1 MIPKVFREVIDL
13 GDGREISIETG
24 KLAKQAHGSVV
35 VQSGKCMLLCTVVSN
50 YTQSDVD
57 FLPLTVDYRE
67 KFAAAGRYPGGFF
80 KREARPSDGE
90 VLTMRLVDRVLRP
103 LFPKDYHAET
113 QLMIQLMSHD
123 ENVMPDAMAGLA
135 ASAAIQ
141 LSDIPFETPI
151 SEVRVGRINGEFVIN
166 PTYDQLE
173 ESDIDMVIGA
183 SADSVM
189 MVEGEMKEI
198 SEEEMV
204 EAIKFA
210 HDAIKIQCA
219 AQVKLAEAFGKKET
233 REYEAEREDE
243 DLAKKIHDMA
253 YDKVYAVAKAGSSKH
268 ERSASFAEIKE
279 EIKATFSEEE
289 LADFGGMVSKYYS
302 KAEKAAVRDLTLNEG
317 LRLDGRKTTDIRP
330 IWCEVDYL
338 PSTHGSAIF
347 TRGETQALAT
357 VTLGTSREANQI
369 DMPSFE
375 GEERFYL
382 HYNFPPFST
391 GEARPIRGTSRREV
405 GHGNLAQR
413 ALKGMVP
420 ADCPYTVRVVSE
432 VLESNGSSSMAT
444 VCSGTMALMDAGVQL
459 KKPVSGIAM
468 GLITDVDSGKYAVLS
483 DILGDEDHLGDM
495 DFKVTG
501 TEDGITACQM
511 DIKVKGLSYEILV
524 KALKQAQVGRL
535 HILKI
540 LVDTI
545 AQPNADVKPHA
556 PKMITRVIP
565 NEFIGALIGPGGKVI
580 QELQKTTKTTIVI
593 NEDPITEEGIV
604 EILGTDQAG
613 IDAVLAKID
622 SLMFKPVVGEVYEV
636 KVIKMLDFGAVVEYT
651 QAPGNEVLLHV
662 SELAWERTENVSDV
676 VNMGDIIEVKYFGVD
691 PKTRKEKVSRK
702 AILPKP
708 EGYVAR
714 PPRDHNDRGGRDN
727 RGRDNRGRDN
737 RGRDNRRDDRKPRED
752 RKED

>member
-1 MIPKVFREVIDL
+1 MIPKTYKEVIDL

-50 YTQSDVD
+50 YHQNDVD

-103 LFPKDYHAET
+103 LFPKDYHSET
-113 QLMIQLMSHD
+113 QVMIQLMSHD
-123 ENVMPDAMAGLA
+123 EDVMPDAMAGLA

-141 LSDIPFETPI
+141 LSDFPFECPI
-151 SEVRVGRINGEFVIN
+151 SEARVGRINGEFVIN
-166 PTYDQLE
+166 PTRAQLE
-173 ESDIDMVIGA
+173 ESDIDMMIGA

-189 MVEGEMKEI
+189 MVEGEMDEI
-198 SEEEMV
+198 SEEEMA

-210 HDAIKIQCA
+210 HEAIKAQCA
-219 AQVKLAEAFGKKET
+219 AQVRLAEAFGKKET
-233 REYEAEREDE
+233 REYEPERED
-243 DLAKKIHDMA
+243 DALKAKIHDMV
-253 YDKVYAVAKAGSSKH
+253 YDKTYAIAKAGSSKQ
-268 ERSASFAEIKE
+268 ERGAAFSEIKE
-279 EIKATFSEEE
+279 EVFNSFSEEE
-289 LADFGGMVSKYYS
+289 QDDLGKLIHKYVA
-302 KAEKAAVRDLTLNEG
+302 KVQKVAIRDLTLNEG

-420 ADCPYTVRVVSE
+420 EDCPYTVRVVSE

-468 GLITDVDSGKYAVLS
+468 GLISEGDKYAVLS

-501 TEDGITACQM
+501 TADGITACQM

-524 KALKQAQVGRL
+524 NALKQAREGRL
-535 HILKI
+535 HILEK
-540 LVDTI
+540 LTDTI
-545 AQPNADVKPHA
+545 ANPNADVKEHA
-556 PKMITRVIP
+556 PTMITRRIP

-580 QELQKTTKTTIVI
+580 QELQKETETTIVI
-593 NEDPITEEGIV
+593 NEDPVTEEGIV
-604 EILGTDQAG
+604 EVLGVGSKG
-613 IDAVLAKID
+613 IDMVLAKID
-622 SLMFKPVVGEVYEV
+622 SLLFKPEVGSVYEV
-636 KVIKMLDFGAVVEYT
+636 KVIKMLDFGAVVEYIE
-651 QAPGNEVLLHV
+651 APGNEVLLHV

-676 VNMGDIIEVKYFGVD
+676 VNMGDVFDVKYFGVD
-691 PKTRKEKVSRK
+691 SRTRKEKVSRK
-702 AILPKP
+702 ALLQKP
-708 EGYVAR
+708 EGWQPR
-714 PPRDHNDRGGRDN
+714 PPRDNN
-727 RGRDNRGRDN
+727 RGRDNRN
-737 RGRDNRRDDRKPRED
+737 RDNRRNDKKDN
-752 RKED
+752 

>member
-1 MIPKVFREVIDL
+1 MIPKVFKEVIDL

-50 YTQSDVD
+50 YKQSDVD

-103 LFPKDYHAET
+103 LFPKDYHSET
-113 QLMIQLMSHD
+113 QVMIQLMSHD
-123 ENVMPDAMAGLA
+123 EDVMPDAMAGLA

-141 LSDIPFETPI
+141 LSDFPFECSI
-151 SEVRVGRINGEFVIN
+151 SEVRVGRVNGEFIIN
-166 PTYDQLE
+166 PTRAQLA
-173 ESDIDMVIGA
+173 ESDIDMMIGA

-189 MVEGEMKEI
+189 MVEGEMDEI
-198 SEEEMV
+198 SEEEMT
-204 EAIKFA
+204 EAIKHA
-210 HDAIKIQCA
+210 HEAIKVQCA
-219 AQVKLAEAFGKKET
+219 AQERLAEAVGKKEV
-233 REYEAEREDE
+233 REYEPEREDE
-243 DLAKKIHDMA
+243 ELQKKIHDMT
-253 YDKVYAVAKAGSSKH
+253 YDKVYAIAKAGSAKH
-268 ERSASFAEIKE
+268 ERSAAFGELHDEIV
-279 EIKATFSEEE
+279 ASFSEEE
-289 LADFGGMVSKYYS
+289 QEEYEGLISKYFY

-317 LRLDGRKTTDIRP
+317 LRLDGRKTDEIRP
-330 IWCEVDYL
+330 IWCEVEYL

-357 VTLGTSREANQI
+357 VTLGTSRDSNQI
-369 DMPSFE
+369 DMPSYE

-420 ADCPYTVRVVSE
+420 EDCPYTVRVVSE

-468 GLITDVDSGKYAVLS
+468 GLISDADSGKYAVLS

-501 TEDGITACQM
+501 TADGITACQM
-511 DIKVKGLSYEILV
+511 DIKIKGLSYEILI
-524 KALKQAQVGRL
+524 KALKQAKEGRM
-535 HILKI
+535 HILGK
-540 LVDTI
+540 LTDTI
-545 AQPNADVKPHA
+545 AAPNPDVKSHA
-556 PKMITRVIP
+556 PKMVTCVIP
-565 NEFIGALIGPGGKVI
+565 NEYIGALIGPGGKVI
-580 QELQKTTKTTIVI
+580 QELQKETSTTIVI
-593 NEDPITEEGIV
+593 NEDPVTEEGIV
-604 EILGTDQAG
+604 EILGTDQDG

-622 SLMFKPVVGEVYEV
+622 ALMFKPEVGSVYEV
-636 KVIKMLDFGAVVEYT
+636 KVIKMLDFGAVVEYVD
-651 QAPGNEVLLHV
+651 APGNEVLLHV
-662 SELAWERTENVSDV
+662 SELAWERTENVSDA
-676 VNMGDIIEVKYFGVD
+676 VNMGDVFDVKYFGID
-691 PKTRKEKVSRK
+691 KRTRKEKVSRK
-702 AILPKP
+702 ALLPKP
-708 EGYVAR
+708 EGYKER
-714 PPRDHNDRGGRDN
+714 PPRTNDRRNDRN
-727 RGRDNRGRDN
+727 R
-737 RGRDNRRDDRKPRED
+737 DRKPRRD
-752 RKED
+752 

>member
-1 MIPKVFREVIDL
+1 MIPKVFKEVIDL

-50 YTQSDVD
+50 YKQSDVD

-67 KFAAAGRYPGGFF
+67 KFAASGRYPGGFF

-103 LFPKDYHAET
+103 LFPKDYHSET
-113 QLMIQLMSHD
+113 QVMIQLMSHD
-123 ENVMPDAMAGLA
+123 EDVMPEAMAGLA

-141 LSDIPFETPI
+141 LSDFPFECAI
-151 SEVRVGRINGEFVIN
+151 SEARVGRVNGEFVIN
-166 PTYDQLE
+166 PTRSQLA
-173 ESDIDMVIGA
+173 ESDIEMMIGA

-210 HDAIKIQCA
+210 HDHIKIQCA
-219 AQVKLAEAFGKKET
+219 AQLKLAEAVGRKEV
-233 REYEAEREDE
+233 REYETEREDE
-243 DLAKKIHDMA
+243 ELANKIHKLA
-253 YDKVYAVAKAGSSKH
+253 YDKVYAVAKGGSAKH
-268 ERSASFAEIKE
+268 ERSASFQEIKD

-289 LADFGGMVSKYYS
+289 LEDYGDLVSKYYA
-302 KAEKAAVRDLTLNEG
+302 KAEKAAVRELTLNEG
-317 LRLDGRKTTDIRP
+317 LRLDGRKTDEIRP

-357 VTLGTSREANQI
+357 VTLGTSREANKI
-369 DMPSFE
+369 DMPSYE
-375 GEERFYL
+375 GEETFYL
-382 HYNFPPFST
+382 HYNFPPFCT

-413 ALKGMVP
+413 ALKGMIP
-420 ADCPYTVRVVSE
+420 EDCPYTVRIVSE

-444 VCSGTMALMDAGVQL
+444 VCSGTMALMDAGVQMT
-459 KKPVSGIAM
+459 KPVSGIAM
-468 GLITDVDSGKYAVLS
+468 GLISDGDSGKYAVLS

-501 TEDGITACQM
+501 TADGITACQM

-524 KALKQAQVGRL
+524 KALKQAQAGRL
-535 HILKI
+535 HILDK
-540 LVDTI
+540 LTDTI
-545 AQPNADVKPHA
+545 AAPNADVKAHA
-556 PKMITRVIP
+556 PKMVTRTIP

-580 QELQKTTKTTIVI
+580 QELQKETGCTIVI
-593 NEDPITEEGIV
+593 NEDPVTEEGIV
-604 EILGTDQAG
+604 EILGTNPEG

-622 SLMFKPVVGEVYEV
+622 SLMFKPEVGSVYEV

-651 QAPGNEVLLHV
+651 EAPGNEVLLHV
-662 SELAWERTENVSDV
+662 SELAWERTEKVSDV
-676 VNMGDIIEVKYFGVD
+676 VNMGDVFDVKYFGTD
-691 PKTRKEKVSRK
+691 PRTRKEKVSRK
-702 AILPKP
+702 ALLPKP
-708 EGYVAR
+708 EGFKER
-714 PPRDHNDRGGRDN
+714 PPRSNDRNRGRDDR
-727 RGRDNRGRDN
+727 RGRDNR
-737 RGRDNRRDDRKPRED
+737 DRKPRRD
-752 RKED
+752 

>member
-1 MIPKVFREVIDL
+1 MIPKVFKEVIDL

-50 YTQSDVD
+50 YKQSDLD

-67 KFAAAGRYPGGFF
+67 KFAASGRYPGGFF

-113 QLMIQLMSHD
+113 QVMIQLMSHD
-123 ENVMPDAMAGLA
+123 EDVMPEAMAGLA

-141 LSDIPFETPI
+141 LSDFPFECAI
-151 SEVRVGRINGEFVIN
+151 SEARVGRVNGEFIIN
-166 PTYDQLE
+166 PTRSQLK
-173 ESDIDMVIGA
+173 ESDIDMMIGA

-198 SEEEMV
+198 SEEDMV

-210 HDAIKIQCA
+210 HDHIKLQCA
-219 AQVKLAEAFGKKET
+219 AQIRLAEAFGKKEV
-233 REYEAEREDE
+233 REYDTEREDE
-243 DLAKKIHDMA
+243 ELAKKIHELA
-253 YDKVYAVAKAGSSKH
+253 YDKVYAVAKAGSAKH
-268 ERSASFAEIKE
+268 ERSASFQEIKE

-289 LADFGGMVSKYYS
+289 LQDFGGLVSKYYS
-302 KAEKAAVRDLTLNEG
+302 KAEKAAIRDLTLNEG
-317 LRLDGRKTTDIRP
+317 LRLDGRKTDEIRP

-357 VTLGTSREANQI
+357 VTLGTSREANKI
-369 DMPSFE
+369 DMPSYE
-375 GEERFYL
+375 GEETFYL
-382 HYNFPPFST
+382 HYNFPPFCT
-391 GEARPIRGTSRREV
+391 GEAKPLRGTSRREV

-413 ALKGMVP
+413 ALKGMIPV
-420 ADCPYTVRVVSE
+420 DCPYTVRVVSE

-444 VCSGTMALMDAGVQL
+444 VCAGTMALMDAGVKL
-459 KKPVSGIAM
+459 TKPVSGIAM
-468 GLITDVDSGKYAVLS
+468 GLISGGETGKYAVLS

-501 TEDGITACQM
+501 TADGITACQM

-524 KALKQAQVGRL
+524 NALKQAQAGRI
-535 HILKI
+535 HILGK
-540 LVDTI
+540 LTETI
-545 AQPNADVKPHA
+545 AAPNEDVKPHS
-556 PKMITRVIP
+556 PKMITRTIP

-580 QELQKTTKTTIVI
+580 QELQKVTGCTIVI
-593 NEDPITEEGIV
+593 NEDPVTEEGIV
-604 EILGTDQAG
+604 EILGTNQEG

-622 SLMFKPVVGEVYEV
+622 SLMFKPTVGSVYEV
-636 KVIKMLDFGAVVEYT
+636 KVIKMLDFGAVVEYLD
-651 QAPGNEVLLHV
+651 APGNEVLLHV

-676 VNMGDIIEVKYFGVD
+676 VNMGDVFDVKYFGLD
-691 PKTRKEKVSRK
+691 PRTRKDKVSRK
-702 AILPKP
+702 ALLPKP
-708 EGYVAR
+708 EGYKER
-714 PPRDHNDRGGRDN
+714 PPREDRGNDR
-727 RGRDNRGRDN
+727 RGNDRRGSDR
-737 RGRDNRRDDRKPRED
+737 DRKPRRD
-752 RKED
+752 

>member
-13 GDGREISIETG
+13 GDGRTISLETG

-50 YTQSDVD
+50 YHQADVD

-113 QLMIQLMSHD
+113 QVMIQMMSHD
-123 ENVMPDAMAGLA
+123 DDVMPDALAGLA

-151 SEVRVGRINGEFVIN
+151 SEVRVGRINGEFIIN
-166 PTYDQLE
+166 PSFKQLA

-198 SEEEMV
+198 SEEEMAD
-204 EAIKFA
+204 AIKFA
-210 HDAIKIQCA
+210 HEAIKVQCA
-219 AQVKLAEAFGKKET
+219 AQVALAEAVGKKET
-233 REYEAEREDE
+233 REYEPETEDE
-243 DLAKKIHDMA
+243 DLAAKIHDM
-253 YDKVYAVAKAGSSKH
+253 VYSKTYEIAKAGSSKH
-268 ERSASFAEIKE
+268 ERGAAFSEIKE
-279 EIKATFSEEE
+279 EVFNSFSEEE
-289 LADFGGMVSKYYS
+289 QAELGKLIHKYVA
-302 KAEKAAVRDLTLNEG
+302 KAQKKAIRDLTLDEG

-338 PSTHGSAIF
+338 PSTHGSSIF

-357 VTLGTSREANQI
+357 VTLGTSREANVI

-375 GEERFYL
+375 GEEKFYL

-391 GEARPIRGTSRREV
+391 GEARPLRGTSRREV

-413 ALKGMVP
+413 ALKGMIP

-444 VCSGTMALMDAGVQL
+444 VCSGTMALMDAGVQMI
-459 KKPVSGIAM
+459 KPVSGIAM
-468 GLITDVDSGKYAVLS
+468 GLISEGDKYAVLS

-501 TEDGITACQM
+501 TADGITACQM
-511 DIKVKGLSYEILV
+511 DIKIKGLSYEILV
-524 KALKQAQVGRL
+524 NALKQARDGRL
-535 HILKI
+535 HILEK
-540 LVDTI
+540 LTDTI
-545 AQPNADVKPHA
+545 AKPNADVKAHA
-556 PKMITRVIP
+556 PKMITRRIP
-565 NEFIGALIGPGGKVI
+565 NDLIGAFIGPGGKHI
-580 QELQKTTKTTIVI
+580 QELQKETETTIVI
-593 NEDPITEEGIV
+593 NEDPVTEEGIV
-604 EILGTDQAG
+604 EILGTKPEG
-613 IDAVLAKID
+613 IEAVLAKL
-622 SLMFKPVVGEVYEV
+622 SSMMFKPEVGSIYEV

-651 QAPGNEVLLHV
+651 EAPGNEVLLHV
-662 SELAWERTENVSDV
+662 SELAWERTDNVSDV
-676 VNMGDIIEVKYFGVD
+676 VNMGDILDVKYFGID
-691 PKTRKEKVSRK
+691 PRTKKEKVSRK

-708 EGYVAR
+708 EGFKER
-714 PPRDHNDRGGRDN
+714 PPRESNDRNN
-727 RGRDNRGRDN
+727 RGRDNRN
-737 RGRDNRRDDRKPRED
+737 RDNRRDDRKPRQPRNE
-752 RKED
+752 E